1 MLQQT
6 RYVVDKNMRFMLA
19 LLKLNEVQVLQKA
32 ELPIDLL
39 NKATV
44 TLSVDEY
51 HRLWT
56 AIVESNTDG
65 EPIPLIIERL
75 PTFGMVSV
83 PIMAA
88 LYSSCFRVFVQRMS
102 EYKPLIGP
110 LLFDVQVTEDELA
123 LTIKHVE
130 ESKPVHPLIVLI
142 EMMFMV
148 KLIRESTGFDVV
160 PTEVTQVAIA
170 SDERYVEYMG
180 ISPKVGT
187 ENTLRFARE
196 DVERPFLLADEAIWQ
211 QFEPELRTRLN
222 ELEVD
227 ASYAAKVRS
236 VLVELLPLG
245 ECSIEK
251 VAEKFCVSP
260 RTLQRKLKTEDTNY
274 QQQLNHCRELLA
286 KHYLKETPTTITEI
300 AFLLGFE
307 DPSSF
312 SRAFHTWSGVSPDSY
327 RQQFS

>member
-1 MLQQT
+1 MQQQT
-6 RYVVDKNMRFMLA
+6 RYIVDKNMRFMFA
-19 LLKLNEVQVLQKA
+19 LLKLNEIEVLQQA
-32 ELPIDLL
+32 DLPIDLL
-39 NKATV
+39 NKSTV

-51 HRLWT
+51 HRLWS
-56 AIVESNTDG
+56 AIVESNKDG
-65 EPIPLIIERL
+65 EPIPLVIERL
-75 PTFGMVSV
+75 PVFGMVSV

-110 LLFDVQVTEDELA
+110 LLFDVQVTDAELA
-123 LTIKHVE
+123 LTIKHVDQD
-130 ESKPVHPLIVLI
+130 KPVHPLIVVI

-148 KLIRESTGFDVV
+148 KLMRESTGVNVIPISVSQVETTTDDRYEQYLGIV
-160 PTEVTQVAIA
+160 PEVG
-170 SDERYVEYMG
+170 S
-180 ISPKVGT
+180 
-187 ENTLRFARE
+187 ENTIRFARE

-245 ECSIEK
+245 DCSIEK

-260 RTLQRKLKTEDTNY
+260 RTLQRKLKNEDTNY

-286 KHYLKETPTTITEI
+286 KHYLKETQTTITEI

-312 SRAFHTWSGVSPDSY
+312 SRAFHTWTGQSPDSY
-327 RQQFS
+327 RQQFN